1 MAEGPPARPPAAPA
15 SAGHAAHSTRHTCHT
30 LSAHKPLTAT
40 PSAPSHRGL
49 RCAFKG
55 CPLHRALFLPPP
67 VSHSASATIGLRPCY
82 LPLHFGPARGGP
94 CGHACHTLSAHKP
107 LTATPSAPSHRGLR
121 CAFKGCPLHRA
132 LFLPP
137 PVLHSASATIGLRP
151 CYLPLHFGPARGGP
165 CGLFPTVPR
174 STPAHRHRAKKCGA
188 RVTGPRWVLG
198 RYSRPL
204 PNAAH
209 TATIPP
215 FTQRFSGTQ
224 ITRPWHKKSTQPLSR
239 LSAESSGNVLL
250 SHGRTPQYLRR

>member
-1 MAEGPPARPPAAPA
+1 MGIAHPRGHRPPPRQRA
-15 SAGHAAHSTRHTCHT
+15 TRHTARGTH
-30 LSAHKPLTAT
+30 AT
-40 PSAPSHRGL
+40 PSAHISPSQPHTRLLSHRGL

-94 CGHACHTLSAHKP
+94 CGH
-107 LTATPSAPSHRGLR
+107 
-121 CAFKGCPLHRA
+121 
-132 LFLPP
+132 
-137 PVLHSASATIGLRP
+137 
-151 CYLPLHFGPARGGP
+151 
-165 CGLFPTVPR
+165 FPTVPR
-174 STPAHRHRAKKCGA
+174 STPAHRHRALAKKCGA

-239 LSAESSGNVLL
+239 LSAKSSGNVLL